1 MYRDSNKT
9 ESSIAVDDEDETDN
23 TSQEGIKTKEV
34 IKCGKEYVDKAPK
47 GWQFYGYYSF
57 IAFDPFTCTNSS
69 HRIYAMAGFEDEKV
83 PSASRSEIRKAE
95 KKAKLADK
103 KEEVAAYAGLPRG
116 IPANDM
122 VIYSLVVVKNKE
134 LELNKYYALLQ
145 SLESENREQRA
156 AQQTWITIA
165 GSNFNQDHALWPS
178 FVQSN
183 DRISKN
189 YEQISMIREKIA
201 KFDCSTKDKEE
212 NLATPTKNDEET
224 VSSIETPSVSK

>member
-1 MYRDSNKT
+1 
-9 ESSIAVDDEDETDN
+9 
-23 TSQEGIKTKEV
+23 
-34 IKCGKEYVDKAPK
+34 
-47 GWQFYGYYSF
+47 
-57 IAFDPFTCTNSS
+57 
-69 HRIYAMAGFEDEKV
+69 
-83 PSASRSEIRKAE
+83 
-95 KKAKLADK
+95 
-103 KEEVAAYAGLPRG
+103 
-116 IPANDM
+116 M
-122 VIYSLVVVKNKE
+122 VKYSLVVVKNKE

-156 AQQTWITIA
+156 AQKTWITIA

-201 KFDCSTKDKEE
+201 KFDCSTKDNGES
-212 NLATPTKNDEET
+212 LATPTKNDEET